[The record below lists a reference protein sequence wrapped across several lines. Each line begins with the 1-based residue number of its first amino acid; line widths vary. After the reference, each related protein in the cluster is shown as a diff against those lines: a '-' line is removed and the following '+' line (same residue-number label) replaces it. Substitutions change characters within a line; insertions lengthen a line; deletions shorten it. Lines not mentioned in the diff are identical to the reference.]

1 MTPDGGPAGTAVST
15 VAGVDP
21 RAVAGS
27 VLACAGVVR
36 LSGGPF
42 GAAGTYLPGGRV
54 TGVVVREAGAG
65 APDVAVHVVALVG
78 TPVAEVAAQVRGAV
92 AGAAPGSRVDVHV
105 EDVDTAPEP
114 VADAADGG

>member
-1 MTPDGGPAGTAVST
+1 VTSAGGTAGTPTGT

-36 LSGGPF
+36 LSGGPY
-42 GAAGTYLPGGRV
+42 GGAGTYLPGGRV

-65 APDVAVHVVALVG
+65 APDVAVHVVALAG
-78 TPVAEVAAQVRGAV
+78 TPVAEVAAQVRSAV
-92 AGAAPGSRVDVHV
+92 AAAAPGSRVDVHV
-105 EDVDTAPEP
+105 EDVDTAPP
-114 VADAADGG
+114 AGG